1 MGFLDGLF
9 GGKKEDE
16 EPGYDTPHADIAHR
30 VGKKKRSLEE
40 NFRIFL
46 YVITGAGAVI
56 ALVLSV
62 MSGMEMLP
70 WHKRYATDWFLVA
83 LVLGGGP
90 FAFFYNR
97 DLSRLSA
104 IDDKFPDFLRDL
116 AESARAGMT
125 LPRALVNAAGGAYG
139 QLTPEIKKM
148 AAQVEWG
155 VEFSDALQRFGDRAG
170 SPLIR
175 RIVSLIVEAQRAGGS
190 MVEILSAAA
199 EDAREIKQI
208 VQSRN
213 NQMSAY
219 SMVIYIAFF
228 VFIAVVLVLQAQF
241 IPAFKKAVDAAGAG
255 AKVGGLN
262 FKQFDPEDFNT
273 IFFHAALIQG
283 LGGGLVGG
291 VLTKGN
297 AIAGVKS
304 VVIMMII
311 AWVSF
316 RVIVGLL

>member
-1 MGFLDGLF
+1 MGLF
-9 GGKKEDE
+9 DTKPKKVE
-16 EPGYDTPHADIAHR
+16 EPAWDAPDPAIKHL
-30 VGKKKRSLEE
+30 VKKKARTLEQ

-46 YVITGAGAVI
+46 YTIMSLGAVV
-56 ALVLSV
+56 ALVFSV

-70 WHKRYATDWFLVA
+70 WHKRYATDFFLVA
-83 LVLGGGP
+83 LVCAVGP
-90 FAFFYNR
+90 YAWFYNR
-97 DLSRLSA
+97 EMARLGA
-104 IDDKFPDFLRDL
+104 IDGKFPDFLRDL

-139 QLTPEIKKM
+139 ELTPEIKKM

-155 VEFSDALQRFGDRAG
+155 VEFSETLQRFGDRVG

-199 EDAREIKQI
+199 DDAREIKQI

-213 NQMSAY
+213 NQMGMY

-241 IPAFKKAVDAAGAG
+241 IPAFKTAVDAAGAG

-283 LGGGLVGG
+283 MGGGLVGG

-297 AIAGVKS
+297 AIAGMRS

-316 RVIVGLL
+316 RIVVALL

>member
-1 MGFLDGLF
+1 MGLF
-9 GGKKEDE
+9 DSDKDKE
-16 EPGYDTPHADIAHR
+16 ADKPAWDKPDPAVAHL
-30 VGKKKRSLEE
+30 VGKKARTLEQ

-46 YVITGAGAVI
+46 YTIMGAGAGV

-62 MSGMEMLP
+62 MSGMELMP

-83 LVLGGGP
+83 LVCAVGP
-90 FAFFYNR
+90 YTFYYNR
-97 DLSRLSA
+97 ELARLSA

-139 QLTPEIKKM
+139 ELTPEIKKM

-155 VEFSDALQRFGDRAG
+155 VEFSETLQRFGDRVG

-199 EDAREIKQI
+199 DDAREIKQI
-208 VQSRN
+208 ITSRN
-213 NQMSAY
+213 NQMGMY

-241 IPAFKKAVDAAGAG
+241 IPAFKTAVDAAGSG
-255 AKVGGLN
+255 ARVGGLS

-283 LGGGLVGG
+283 MGGGLVGG
-291 VLTKGN
+291 VLTRGN
-297 AIAGVKS
+297 AIAGMRS

-316 RVIVGLL
+316 RVVVGLL

>member
-1 MGFLDGLF
+1 MALF
-9 GGKKEDE
+9 DANKE
-16 EPGYDTPHADIAHR
+16 EPGPQWDTPHPDVADR
-30 VGKKKRSLEE
+30 VSKRKRTLEQ

-46 YVITGAGAVI
+46 YVIFGIAAVV
-56 ALVLSV
+56 ALLAAVV
-62 MSGMEMLP
+62 TGMEILP
-70 WHKRYATDWFLVA
+70 LHKRYATDFFLVA
-83 LVLGGGP
+83 LLCGAGP
-90 FAFFYNR
+90 FAYFYNR

-139 QLTPEIKKM
+139 ELTPEIKKM

-175 RIVSLIVEAQRAGGS
+175 RIVSLVVEAQRAGGS

-199 EDAREIKQI
+199 DDAREIKQI
-208 VQSRN
+208 ITSRS
-213 NQMSAY
+213 NQMGMY

-241 IPAFKKAVDAAGAG
+241 IPAFKTAVDAAGAG

-283 LGGGLVGG
+283 IGGGLVGG

-304 VVIMMII
+304 VMIMMAI
-311 AWVSF
+311 AWLSF
-316 RVIVGLL
+316 RVLVALL